1 MFSLL
6 RHWLLTADPTTH
18 VRLSNTSD
26 WLDLMNQINSMS
38 PSTYSKE
45 QGISWYSKWLCESQ
59 EDLKR
64 VTSYSKYS
72 LNYIIYLKNSQPIEF
87 ANLTYTL
94 MGIGPAQAFLSELW
108 GFKVD
113 RGVIMTPSQIRLNEP
128 SLDAIT
134 LQPSRCWAHLNHDQV
149 SCTCPQ
155 FVFTCVTPI
164 YLLTNLWMAIR
175 SKVMLFS

>member
-26 WLDLMNQINSMS
+26 WLDLMNQINWMS

-94 MGIGPAQAFLSELW
+94 
-108 GFKVD
+108 
-113 RGVIMTPSQIRLNEP
+113 
-128 SLDAIT
+128 
-134 LQPSRCWAHLNHDQV
+134 
-149 SCTCPQ
+149 
-155 FVFTCVTPI
+155 VFTNLKYWELDLNTKNFNKLKIGIVVDLPDDEVHDDF
-164 YLLTNLWMAIR
+164 TNRVLESVI
-175 SKVMLFS
+175 KTVNTDKN